1 MSESRF
7 PHTTGANLP
16 VPLQRLKQI
25 ANDACFAALEKVEVY
40 DHSRTEGWNN
50 TIINHILR
58 ALISESTPTGAGPSC
73 SPYKFS
79 VNSTIIQHMAQRN
92 FNYLTTSISTSP
104 SSPAATTPT
113 SQDSTSP
120 VPPAAAASA
129 GVGSE
134 LTSGRASNENTGVG
148 RRGMHSAC
156 GAYWNNEK
164 DGMWSFK
171 YETKGLDVVI
181 SVIWIAV

>member
-1 MSESRF
+1 
-7 PHTTGANLP
+7 
-16 VPLQRLKQI
+16 LKQI

-58 ALISESTPTGAGPSC
+58 ALISESTPTGAGPGC

-104 SSPAATTPT
+104 SSAAATTPT

-120 VPPAAAASA
+120 VSPAAA

>member
-7 PHTTGANLP
+7 PHPTGTNSP

-25 ANDACFAALEKVEVY
+25 ANDACFAALEKVEAY
-40 DHSRTEGWNN
+40 DHSRTEAWNN

-58 ALISESTPTGAGPSC
+58 ALISESTPTGATHVT

-79 VNSTIIQHMAQRN
+79 VNSTIIQHMSQRN
-92 FNYLTTSISTSP
+92 SYLSAGTSTNSP
-104 SSPAATTPT
+104 SASSTQDPT
-113 SQDSTSP
+113 STVS
-120 VPPAAAASA
+120 PAAAASPGA
-129 GVGSE
+129 ASVGSE
-134 LTSGRASNENTGVG
+134 LNSGRASNENSGVG

-164 DGMWSFK
+164 DGMWSYK
-171 YETKGLDVVI
+171 YETRGLDVVI